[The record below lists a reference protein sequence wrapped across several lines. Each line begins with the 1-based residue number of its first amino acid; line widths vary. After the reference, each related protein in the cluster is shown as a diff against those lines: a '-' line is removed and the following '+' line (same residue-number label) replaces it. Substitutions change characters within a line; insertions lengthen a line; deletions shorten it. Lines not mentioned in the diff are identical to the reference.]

1 MTCCQAL
8 RHLSLR
14 GIRTN
19 TTPRWVSS
27 LQLKSLDLAGLDVR
41 NRGGGAISLPPD
53 DEPRTTVGDADG
65 GDGEGGAPPAIC
77 GLLRAL
83 LEPPLS
89 ESIERLDASIAL
101 DDAEAIVQEVVGSMG
116 EPDDA
121 VLEALSW
128 AFFCGAEA
136 DEGDGGDVRCPKL
149 SRLWLSSWHGIAM
162 SQLIDDGGGAPAQ
175 WSGIGDSVAAA
186 AEACE
191 YVCKA

>member
-1 MTCCQAL
+1 M
-8 RHLSLR
+8 SLR
-14 GIRTN
+14 GVRTN
-19 TTPRWVSS
+19 TIPRWLST
-27 LQLKSLDLAGLDVR
+27 LRLASLDLAGLDVR

-53 DEPRTTVGDADG
+53 DESTVGIADD
-65 GDGEGGAPPAIC
+65 GDGEDEAPPAIC
-77 GLLRAL
+77 GLLRVV

-136 DEGDGGDVRCPKL
+136 EEGDGGAVRCPKL

-162 SQLIDDGGGAPAQ
+162 SQLIDDGGGASAR
-175 WSGIGDSVAAA
+175 WSEVVAAGEETGPGASVAAA
-186 AEACE
+186 AEARE
-191 YVCKA
+191 YVCKT